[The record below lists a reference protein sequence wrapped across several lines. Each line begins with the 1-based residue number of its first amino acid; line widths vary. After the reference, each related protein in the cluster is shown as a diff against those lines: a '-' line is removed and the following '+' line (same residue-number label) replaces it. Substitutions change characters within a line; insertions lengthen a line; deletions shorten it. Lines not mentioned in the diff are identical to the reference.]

1 MRDEMLQEINRHAEQ
16 EYPEECCGMLLGKR
30 RADDSEVEHVIAID
44 NSQGENRKRR
54 FLVTPEQYRQAEK
67 EAETMGSE
75 LLGFYHSHPDHP
87 AIPSTFDTDHALPW
101 FAYLIVSVMNGKSG
115 DATVWTL
122 WEDRS
127 RFDQV
132 GLDVKKGIHAVR
144 Q

>member
-1 MRDEMLQEINRHAEQ
+1 
-16 EYPEECCGMLLGKR
+16 
-30 RADDSEVEHVIAID
+30 
-44 NSQGENRKRR
+44 
-54 FLVTPEQYRQAEK
+54 
-67 EAETMGSE
+67 MGSE